1 MKYKNE
7 ILVNGK
13 GEILEILQ
21 EPREI
26 SEEDKDKLFIV
37 PLEGYYEVFNEQR
50 YDKAKWDFKL
60 KQWVG
65 VGEQRPIPT
74 PQITETQKLWDAVNY
89 LISSGYNVERTE

>member
-1 MKYKNE
+1 MNE
-7 ILVNGK
+7 LLVLINEEGQL
-13 GEILEILQ
+13 LEIDPKTIESDSIL
-21 EPREI
+21 
-26 SEEDKDKLFIV
+26 V

-50 YDKAKWDFKL
+50 YDKSKWDFKL

-65 VGEQRPIPT
+65 VGEQRPIPN